1 MKQILNLRMASAIF
15 GLALLAGLGACA
27 SGGSADGNRY
37 VITSEQIMEQPNM
50 TAYQLARR
58 LKPFWFQTRGL
69 DNMSGA
75 QELLVVVDGSM
86 RGGVEVL
93 QTYQTHDLEEIRYLN
108 RRDATIRFG
117 DRGGG
122 GAILLTTRGG

>member
-1 MKQILNLRMASAIF
+1 MKQILNLRVASAVL

-27 SGGSADGNRY
+27 SGGSADSDRY

-75 QELLVVVDGSM
+75 QALLVVVDGAI
-86 RGGVEVL
+86 RGSVEVL
-93 QTYQTHDLEEIRYLN
+93 QGYQSHDLEEIRYLN
-108 RRDATIRFG
+108 RREATMRFG

-122 GAILLTTRGG
+122 GAILLNTRGG